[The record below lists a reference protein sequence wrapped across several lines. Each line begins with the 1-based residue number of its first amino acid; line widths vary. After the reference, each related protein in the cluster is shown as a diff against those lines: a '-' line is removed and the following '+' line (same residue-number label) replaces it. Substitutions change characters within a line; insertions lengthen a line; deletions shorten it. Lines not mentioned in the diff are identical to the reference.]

1 MRTAVIGT
9 GLMGAPLA
17 RRLLACGHE
26 VTVHNRTP
34 ERAAALAEEGA
45 TVAATA
51 AEALK
56 AADWVVTMVADADAL
71 RATLLDDPEARAA
84 LAGRRV
90 VNMATIGPD
99 QARAIAAEVEAAGGE
114 FMECPVLGSIP
125 EAKTGTLILMFGGSA
140 EQAEAAGPLLAAF
153 GEDLRH
159 VGPVGS
165 AAALKLALN
174 QLIASLTSA
183 FAFALRY
190 SEAEGVDPECF
201 MGVLRDS
208 ALYAPTFDKKL
219 GRMQEGRFGDPN
231 FPVAHLLK
239 DVRLVRGAAAEQGI
253 DADLLAPVERLLA
266 ATAEAGHA
274 QDDYSALVTAF
285 GGR

>member
-26 VTVHNRTP
+26 VHVYNRTP
-34 ERAAALAEEGA
+34 ERAAALAEDGA
-45 TVAATA
+45 TVATSAT
-51 AEALK
+51 EAVA
-56 AADWVVTMVADADAL
+56 AADWVVTMVANADAL

-99 QARAIAAEVEAAGGE
+99 QARAIGAEVEAAGGE

-125 EAKTGTLILMFGGSA
+125 EAKAGTLILMFGGTSA
-140 EQAEAAGPLLAAF
+140 QAEAAGPLLAAF

-165 AAALKLALN
+165 AAALKLAMN

-183 FAFALRY
+183 FAFALSY
-190 SEAEGVDPECF
+190 TEAEGVDPAMF

-208 ALYAPTFDKKL
+208 ALYAPTFDKKV

-239 DVRLVRGAAAEQGI
+239 DVRLMRAAATEQGI
-253 DADLLAPVERLLA
+253 DPALLAPVEQALA

-274 QDDYSALVTAF
+274 EDDYSALITAYRP
-285 GGR
+285 G